1 MLRNKYCTSLRFATV
16 FAALL
21 FLTTGCSLSRE
32 STDVTNQKTLA
43 TIQEEL
49 AKVQTDLLEEQNERK
64 ALEDEL
70 ASLTETLTIRTGM
83 LEGLLAQSQA
93 TEQLLTQKEN
103 ESQVFSSIRDSID
116 LLANDRLLL
125 IEIRK
130 EPPIERDNATKHWR
144 NIKLIATQSDPT
156 LSRPASRILDASDA
170 FFSWREK
177 TFTSQEEATT
187 DFFTTGAGTYRD
199 EIEDFK
205 KKVLFMLILRL
216 DAIIQQTDS

>member
-1 MLRNKYCTSLRFATV
+1 MLRKKHCALLRFATI
-16 FAALL
+16 FAAFL
-21 FLTTGCSLSRE
+21 FIFSGCSLSRE
-32 STDVTNQKTLA
+32 SADVTNKKTIE

-49 AKVQTDLLEEQNERK
+49 AQVQTDLLKEQSERK

-103 ESQVFSSIRDSID
+103 ESQVFS
-116 LLANDRLLL
+116 

-130 EPPIERDNATKHWR
+130 EPPLERNNATKHWR
-144 NIKLIATQSDPT
+144 NIKLLATQSDPT

-177 TFTSQEEATT
+177 TFSSQEEATT